1 MSGMLKGAANIL
13 SPRSRQ
19 NSKAAAPAPQ
29 PTAPPPSV
37 SVPDSSRNS
46 HRRVT
51 SEPTPHR
58 EDVEAGL
65 LANGETPDGATS
77 SRDSSDRTSGRG
89 SRPQKMS
96 PDGRPIIFKMVS
108 QALPSSVKKPIMKTV
123 NAVKQVV
130 ETSAVKLNDVVKEHA
145 SPEVAQRIAKSTWET
160 VKSDVMISAHA
171 SHDMIILWL
180 CPGPF
185 KALEIEDQYRH
196 WTVSRVAWMVMMMCG
211 RSRC

>member
-1 MSGMLKGAANIL
+1 
-13 SPRSRQ
+13 
-19 NSKAAAPAPQ
+19 
-29 PTAPPPSV
+29 
-37 SVPDSSRNS
+37 
-46 HRRVT
+46 
-51 SEPTPHR
+51 
-58 EDVEAGL
+58 
-65 LANGETPDGATS
+65 
-77 SRDSSDRTSGRG
+77 
-89 SRPQKMS
+89 MS

-145 SPEVAQRIAKSTWET
+145 SPEDAQRIAKSTWET

-196 WTVSRVAWMVMMMCG
+196 WTVSGAAWVVMMMCG